1 MSTVLDKFLRYV
13 KIDTQSQDGATTV
26 PSTDKQRNLA
36 SLLAQELNDM
46 GAQDVVYD
54 KAHCYVYATIPSNLP
69 EGKTAPV
76 IGFISHMDTSPAVSG
91 ENVNPRVVAYEGG
104 DIILNAEKNIVLTE
118 KENPELAHF
127 VGKHLIVT
135 DGNTL
140 LGADDKAGVAE
151 IMTMAQELLSNKNLV
166 HGKIRIGFTP
176 DEEVGCGVDFF
187 DVEGF
192 GADYAYTVDG
202 GDLGE
207 LEYENFNAASAKIE
221 ICGKSI
227 HPGSAKGQMV
237 NAALVAMELHGLLP
251 ALETPYYTENYEGFY
266 HLVAMRGETEQAELQ
281 YIIRDHDRA
290 RFEARKAVMEKA
302 CAEIDRRYGAGTA
315 VLTLRDSY
323 YNMKEKIAPCM
334 FLIENAKKAME
345 SVGVTPKVVPIRGG
359 TDGARLSFE
368 GLPCPNL
375 CTGGENFHGRFEY
388 IPADDMETIT
398 NLLAQL
404 MWQLAE

>member
-1 MSTVLDKFLRYV
+1 MELKDRFLKYV
-13 KIDTQSQDGATTV
+13 SFDTQSDESSETF
-26 PSTDKQRNLA
+26 PSTAKQRVLLDYLA
-36 SLLAQELNDM
+36 EEMKALGLTEVTVDKYGYAM
-46 GAQDVVYD
+46 G
-54 KAHCYVYATIPSNLP
+54 TIPATP
-69 EGKTAPV
+69 GCEKAPV
-76 IGFISHMDTSPAVSG
+76 IGFIAHVDTAPDMSG
-91 ENVNPRVVAYEGG
+91 ADVKPHVIENYDGK
-104 DIILNAEKNIVLTE
+104 DIRLNAGVTMKVADF
-118 KENPELAHF
+118 PELSFFKGHT
-127 VGKHLIVT
+127 LIHT
-135 DGNTL
+135 DGTTL

-151 IMTMAQELLSNKNLV
+151 ILSAAQLLLTSEKP
-166 HGKIRIGFTP
+166 HGTVKLAFTP
-176 DEEVGCGVDFF
+176 DEEIGRGADRF
-187 DVEGF
+187 DVKGF

-202 GDLGE
+202 GALGE

-281 YIIRDHDRA
+281 YIIRDHDRTK
-290 RFEARKAVMEKA
+290 FEARKAVMEKA
-302 CAEIDRRYGAGTA
+302 CAEINRRYGAGTA
-315 VLTLRDSY
+315 ALTLRDSY

-345 SVGVTPKVVPIRGG
+345 SVGVTPKIVPIRGG

-388 IPADDMETIT
+388 VPADDMETIT